1 MFNVKEAKVRVKLVF
16 KTFLCPECGLVRHLK
31 VGNICVDCKDKM
43 ILDKI
48 SQSRKVLNFFNE
60 QICV

>member
-1 MFNVKEAKVRVKLVF
+1 MFNVKETKVRVKLVF

-31 VGNICVDCKDKM
+31 IGNICVDCKDKLV
-43 ILDKI
+43 LDKI
-48 SQSRKVLNFFNE
+48 SQSRKEQHIFNE

>member
-31 VGNICVDCKDKM
+31 VGNICVDCKDK
-43 ILDKI
+43 IVLDKI
-48 SQSRKVLNFFNE
+48 SQSRKEQHIFNE